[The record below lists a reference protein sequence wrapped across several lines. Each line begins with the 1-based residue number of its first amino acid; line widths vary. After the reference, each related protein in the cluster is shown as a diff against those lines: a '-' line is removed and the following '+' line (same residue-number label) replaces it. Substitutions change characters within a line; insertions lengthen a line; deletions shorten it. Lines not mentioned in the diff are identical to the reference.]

1 MKTLT
6 ITKARAN
13 LSSWMSKALPGED
26 IGIIHPS
33 GEILALRRVG
43 VCSDD
48 YAFQEYGLSETQ
60 MAQIAEKLAANDAAA
75 LKTGKLKPLKA
86 WPFTRINRTCA
97 L

>member
-13 LSSWMSKALPGED
+13 LSSWMSKALAGQD

-43 VCSDD
+43 VYSDD
-48 YAFQEYGLSETQ
+48 YAFQEYGLTEKQ
-60 MAQIAEKLAANDAAA
+60 MARIAENLADKYVAAP
-75 LKTGKLKPLKA
+75 KSGKFKPRKA
-86 WPFTRINRTCA
+86 
-97 L
+97 

>member
-13 LSSWMSKALPGED
+13 LSSWMSKALAGQD

-43 VCSDD
+43 VYSDD
-48 YAFQEYGLSETQ
+48 YAFQEYGLTEKQ
-60 MAQIAEKLAANDAAA
+60 MAQIAENLADKDVAI
-75 LKTGKLKPLKA
+75 LKSGKFKPRKA
-86 WPFTRINRTCA
+86 
-97 L
+97 

>member
-13 LSSWMSKALPGED
+13 LSSWMSKALAGQD

-43 VCSDD
+43 VYSDD
-48 YAFQEYGLSETQ
+48 YAFQEYGLTEKQ
-60 MAQIAEKLAANDAAA
+60 MAQIAENLADKDVAA
-75 LKTGKLKPLKA
+75 LKSGKFKLRKA
-86 WPFTRINRTCA
+86 
-97 L
+97 

>member
-13 LSSWMSKALPGED
+13 LSSWMSKALAGED

-43 VCSDD
+43 VYSDD
-48 YAFQEYGLSETQ
+48 YAFQEYGLNERQ
-60 MAQIAEKLAANDAAA
+60 LAHIAMNLAAKDAEA
-75 LKTGKLKPLKA
+75 LKSGKLKPWKA
-86 WPFTRINRTCA
+86 
-97 L
+97 

>member
-13 LSSWMSKALPGED
+13 LSSWMAKALAGQD

-43 VCSDD
+43 VYSDD
-48 YAFQEYGLSETQ
+48 YAFQEYGLTEKQ
-60 MAQIAEKLAANDAAA
+60 MARIAENLVDKDVAA
-75 LKTGKLKPLKA
+75 LKSGKFKPRKA
-86 WPFTRINRTCA
+86 
-97 L
+97 

>member
-13 LSSWMSKALPGED
+13 LSSWMSKALAGED

-43 VCSDD
+43 VYSDD
-48 YAFQEYGLSETQ
+48 YALQEYGLNEKQ
-60 MAQIAEKLAANDAAA
+60 MARIAQNLAAKDAAA
-75 LKTGKLKPLKA
+75 IKSGKLKPRKQ
-86 WPFTRINRTCA
+86 
-97 L
+97 